1 MTKSR
6 LSWEDKPLE
15 NPETSH
21 LKTSQSNDLRVRI
34 KPRANRERKFSRD
47 ESLPLE
53 GVVHDLVFGRVRM
66 QQTGLMVSK
75 SGKKFAMIPADGQ
88 QSEEILTVREDPSK
102 HRAGGQPS
110 SEVKET
116 WNVSQFLEAHVNWGT
131 EHA

>member
-1 MTKSR
+1 
-6 LSWEDKPLE
+6 
-15 NPETSH
+15 
-21 LKTSQSNDLRVRI
+21 
-34 KPRANRERKFSRD
+34 
-47 ESLPLE
+47 
-53 GVVHDLVFGRVRM
+53 M

-75 SGKKFAMIPADGQ
+75 SGKKFAMIPPDGQ
-88 QSEEILTVREDPSK
+88 QSEEQK